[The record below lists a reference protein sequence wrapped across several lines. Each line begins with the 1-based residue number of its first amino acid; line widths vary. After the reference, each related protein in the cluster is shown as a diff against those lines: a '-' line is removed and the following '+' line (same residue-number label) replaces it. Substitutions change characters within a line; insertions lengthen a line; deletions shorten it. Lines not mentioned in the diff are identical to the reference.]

1 MCFVAE
7 VWPALPQSLLCTCC
21 PQPRPFLLR
30 PPTWQAPFLLPWEG
44 LSHSPPAWEAPWK
57 AREGTREPDSQPRAW
72 TPAQHSL
79 LGPGRPPGPS
89 LPCHPTFHSLLGPL
103 ASTPSRL
110 PAVSPCW
117 VFSSPH
123 PTPSRCDASAPTS
136 RSDPVAT
143 FCPPTSSRGLS
154 PSHESLWGGPLPC
167 CSGSPCAPHRG
178 TGRPGSFHREH
189 AVPSSVHA
197 PESSRQPPR
206 GPGQGVRARLW
217 CRHVQRAWGRCP
229 VPVRRVAVSALICVP

>member
-1 MCFVAE
+1 MESQGGDSGARL
-7 VWPALPQSLLCTCC
+7 PAPCLDPCTAQPPRTWASSRSFPSLSPHLPL
-21 PQPRPFLLR
+21 
-30 PPTWQAPFLLPWEG
+30 
-44 LSHSPPAWEAPWK
+44 
-57 AREGTREPDSQPRAW
+57 
-72 TPAQHSL
+72 
-79 LGPGRPPGPS
+79 PPGASCFHPLPS
-89 LPCHPTFHSLLGPL
+89 
-103 ASTPSRL
+103 
-110 PAVSPCW
+110 PAVSPCR

-167 CSGSPCAPHRG
+167 CSGSPCSPRQG

-229 VPVRRVAVSALICVP
+229 VPVRRVAVSALTCVP